1 MKKTA
6 LGLALIGILIFY
18 GCEKQSDS
26 ASAGSGGTGT
36 GGSMARFT
44 IVGNY
49 LYLADHYNLNV
60 YKITNGAA
68 PIFIKTLFVGNNV
81 ETLYPY
87 NNQLFIGSQFGM
99 YIYSLADPENP
110 SKLGQATHVRACDP
124 VVAKDSF
131 AFVTLKGNTPCGS
144 TTNAL
149 YTYNIKNMMSPIS
162 LDTLALPTPAGLG
175 YKDTTLFVCCESSG
189 LAIINIKDPK
199 NPSVKKYIN
208 SNSFYDVIPLGN
220 TLVCMV
226 KTGIDL
232 YDISDVNNVQLI
244 KSIGN

>member
-1 MKKTA
+1 MKKTVLA
-6 LGLALIGILIFY
+6 LALIGILIFC

-26 ASAGSGGTGT
+26 ASAGTGSTGT

-49 LYLADHYNLNV
+49 LYLADIGSLNV

-68 PIFIKTLFVGNNV
+68 PQFIKQVPVGNSV
-81 ETLYPY
+81 ETIYPY

-99 YIYSLADPENP
+99 YIYSLTDPENP

-131 AFVTLKGNTPCGS
+131 AFVTLKGGTPCGS

-149 YTYNIKNMMSPIS
+149 YTYNTKNVMNPIP

-175 YKDTTLFVCCESSG
+175 YKDTTLFVCCENSG

-199 NPSVKKYIN
+199 NPSIKKFITA
-208 SNSFYDVIPLGN
+208 NSFYDVIPLGN

-232 YDISDVNNVQLI
+232 YDISNVNNVQLI